1 MVLIGQ
7 IVTTRPLIGHMPDG
21 EWPASTVTGVCVS
34 GKPIVTDYKQ
44 TQGQSVSE
52 HPATDIM
59 PAPHWSNGTN
69 TGR

>member
-1 MVLIGQ
+1 M
-7 IVTTRPLIGHMPDG
+7 TDG

-52 HPATDIM
+52 HPAAADIM
-59 PAPHWSNGTN
+59 PASHWSNGTN